1 MNKKIISKIVSG
13 TLLCS
18 MIGYTVPVFAYTKDE
33 TVYSKLD
40 SLGNNYK
47 TIVSTHIKNTEN
59 EDLINDMSDL
69 LNIKNTSGEETYMQ
83 DGNTFTWNANKKDIY
98 YQGETSKEL
107 PIDCSVR
114 YELDGKEVSENQI
127 IGKKGKVKINL
138 QYTNKEER
146 LVDINGRK
154 VKMYIPFVV
163 VAGTI
168 INNENASNIEVSSGK
183 VVDDG
188 TKTVVVGM
196 AMPGLQESLGLSDDD
211 VEIPSTIEIIM
222 DTENFQSESIVS
234 YVTPKVL
241 DEDDLSIFS
250 KLDGVYS
257 KVNTLQS
264 SSRQIEE
271 GANKLKD
278 GTQEYSQKSKEFN
291 SAMNQVS
298 DGVSSVNEN
307 YSKIDSGISSL
318 NTGSSTLV
326 NGAKQLNLGID
337 ELSTKLS
344 ALPESVSQLYEGGV
358 ALNSGVNGENGLING
373 VNTLEASLSTTIQTL
388 NSNITTLT
396 NTKNELLEAGYSE
409 GDTII
414 INLQKQIA
422 TDTAVVAQL
431 TSKESQ
437 AKLSALDTGVSA
449 ISQGTKKLEQ
459 GLKELSSSA
468 NQLPSAL
475 TQLASG
481 SKSLVNGSKSL
492 ETGVSTLSKGSTTLK
507 SGIKTLDK
515 STKTLT
521 SANNQLTEGANTLAE
536 GADSLLDGVQTF
548 NKEGIEKICD
558 YINGDLKNL
567 TDRVQLLTDLS
578 KEYNNF
584 TLLNDGND
592 GSVKFIM
599 IIDAIKS
606 QEESEQDKEEAI
618 IDNK

>member
-1 MNKKIISKIVSG
+1 MNKKIVSKIVSG

-18 MIGYTVPVFAYTKDE
+18 MIGYTIPVFAHTKDE

-40 SLGNNYK
+40 SSGNNYK

-69 LNIKNTSGEETYMQ
+69 LNIKNTSGDETYTQ
-83 DGNTFTWNANKKDIY
+83 DGSTFTWNANKNDIY

-114 YELDGKEVSENQI
+114 YELDGKEVSESEI
-127 IGKKGKVKINL
+127 VGKKGNVKINL
-138 QYTNKEER
+138 QYINKEER

-168 INNENASNIEVSSGK
+168 INNENARNIEVSSGK

-188 TKTVVVGM
+188 TKSVVVGM
-196 AMPGLQESLGLSDDD
+196 AMLGLQESLGLSDDD
-211 VEIPSTIEIIM
+211 VEIPSNIEITM
-222 DTENFQSESIVS
+222 DTENFKSESIVS

-241 DEDDLSIFS
+241 DEEDLSIFG
-250 KLDGVYS
+250 KLDDVYS

-326 NGAKQLNLGID
+326 NGAKQLNSGID

-373 VNTLEASLSTTIQTL
+373 INTLETSLSTTIQTL
-388 NSNITTLT
+388 SSNITTLT
-396 NTKNELLEAGYSE
+396 NTKTELLEAGYSE
-409 GDTII
+409 SDTII

-422 TDTAVVAQL
+422 TDTAVVKQL

-437 AKLSALDTGVSA
+437 AKLTALDNGVSA

-459 GLKELSSSA
+459 GLKELNSA
-468 NQLPSAL
+468 TNQLPSAL
-475 TQLASG
+475 TELSAG
-481 SKSLVNGSKSL
+481 SKSLVNGSKTL
-492 ETGVSTLSKGSTTLK
+492 ETGASNLSKGSNTLK
-507 SGIKTLDK
+507 SGIKTLDT

-521 SANNQLTEGANTLAE
+521 SANNQLTDGANTLAE
-536 GADSLLDGVQTF
+536 GADSLLNGVHTF
-548 NKEGIEKICD
+548 NKEGIEKICN
-558 YINGDLKNL
+558 YINSDVKDL
-567 TDRVQLLTDLS
+567 TDRVQLLTELS

-584 TLLNDGND
+584 TLLNEGND

-606 QEESEQDKEEAI
+606 QEESEQDKEEAVI
-618 IDNK
+618 ENR